1 MPKQLLTPTIKA
13 LLTLIN
19 NANDL
24 IVVSNRRAEA
34 KSVMK
39 AMSLYAHSKNFSIPD
54 EKVDNFMENLLDCRQ
69 NTLSYLLTDIAQ
81 TIVKS
86 R

>member
-1 MPKQLLTPTIKA
+1 MEKEISSTTKKILA
-13 LLTLIN
+13 LLN

-24 IVVSNRRAEA
+24 IVISNRRTDA
-34 KSVMK
+34 KQVMIALK
-39 AMSLYAHSKNFSIPD
+39 SYAHNKNFSIPE
-54 EKVDNFMENLLDCRQ
+54 EKFDNFFHVLLDCRS

-86 R
+86 G

>member
-1 MPKQLLTPTIKA
+1 MAKELSPTTKSI
-13 LLTLIN
+13 LTLLN

-24 IVVSNRRAEA
+24 IVVSNRRSEA
-34 KSVMK
+34 KEVMR
-39 AMSLYAHSKNFSIPD
+39 ALRIFAKNKNYPLPD
-54 EKVDNFMENLLDCRQ
+54 EKFENFFEVLLDCRQ

-81 TIVKS
+81 TIVKD